1 MMKNS
6 KKWITLLFALYFAL
20 VLSACSGNSA
30 EYESP
35 SSFEYHFYP
44 EEYEEEYSEITRAI
58 PLEHDKDYKF
68 LIKSECKS
76 GTITIILTYDGNTES
91 KYIITAE
98 SPCEE
103 QIELLEGTTDETTFT
118 INIDPD
124 TEGFVIVEQ
133 LIK

>member
-30 EYESP
+30 EYESL

-44 EEYEEEYSEITRAI
+44 EEYEEEYSEITRDI
-58 PLEHDKDYKF
+58 SLERGKNYKF
-68 LIKSECKS
+68 SIKSECKS
-76 GTITIILTYDGNTES
+76 GTITIISTYNGNEKN
-91 KYIITAE
+91 KYFVNPE
-98 SPCEE
+98 SPCDE
-103 QIELLEGTTDETTFT
+103 QMELLAGTTDETTFT
-118 INIDPD
+118 INIEPD

-133 LIK
+133 FIK